1 MQTTLTSSS
10 DEKYTRCPLCGLR
23 LPEWKLPSHLTQKHG
38 MDYSG
43 GLPGIVV
50 FENFKEESGEN
61 GTTN

>member
-1 MQTTLTSSS
+1 MQTTLTSSR
-10 DEKYTRCPLCGLR
+10 DERHIRCQRCGLR

-43 GLPGIVV
+43 GLPAIVL
-50 FENFKEESGEN
+50 FEDNKEESGEN